1 MELYEIYQNMEDEE
15 LKARYEKLEEHSLKE
30 QKYIK
35 KEIKNRNWILENIKI
50 SDMNFENYE
59 KLNETKNNEKSYKKI
74 EKQDGGLFKVV
85 NVLCKTLDT
94 AIEKVAKV
102 IEKIIK
108 FCAIVTLIITVI
120 FFVIVMSREDFSSYN
135 NIQPKEKPTNNSKFR
150 GKIDEK
156 YANGF
161 NKIEKIREQ
170 LLKNIEREGEI
181 KSESSQK
188 YSSEYNKNIKS
199 YHDYLK
205 RVVYVTEEN
214 KVYIRRYKST
224 NIETT
229 ITENG
234 YLYDKLGRVIKK
246 TSIITDEYTKEKFIK
261 WENIK
266 QAYYTEIFYKSN
278 IIRNEIEEYFDKKEQ
293 KYMITKRTYKNNK
306 IETEIKNIDFEG
318 DYSKISV
325 YLEKRYDNNEKLNFK
340 IVDRYDRENI
350 TKSHTVIDLLK
361 KESLTEY
368 YKNNELFALVKEKI
382 RLDNKIII
390 KREKIGENKIIWE
403 LLEKQGE
410 DTAKY
415 IYIEN
420 QKNKK
425 EAAVID
431 KINYDDYHR
440 EYEIGIGIIEE
451 DYIIDSFLTLENKDK
466 VIRDDSYFDELW
478 ISERGGYYKYTKK
491 NIENIKKEKG
501 NDGYLV
507 QNVIKILIENSFEE
521 YKKDKLEK
529 NKKSYIK
536 FKSKN
541 IEDKLDEIALSKV
554 EDFKNI
560 ITVTNDKTK
569 KNICFM
575 QYEVTKD
582 EYYYIMKYGKV
593 EKSEIDKPIA
603 NISWYDAVQF
613 CNQASKRIGFKPYY
627 NISEIEYYTDEEKI
641 TSIKSAKVTENKSAN
656 GYRLP
661 TLEEWQYAAKGG
673 SLSKNYTYSGS
684 NDQDEVAWWY
694 FKSKKRTIRN
704 YEIQKVGT
712 KKPNE
717 IGLYDMTGNVNE
729 WTNSKYIV
737 DGEVNYI
744 YTGGSIDDGEEA
756 LNTSFYRFEKP
767 EYKNSYIGMRIVRN
781 K

>member
-59 KLNETKNNEKSYKKI
+59 KLNKTKNNEKSDKKI
-74 EKQDGGLFKVV
+74 EKQDGGLYKAI

-108 FCAIVTLIITVI
+108 FCAIITLIITVI

-135 NIQPKEKPTNNSKFR
+135 KTQPKEKTTNNSKFR

-170 LLKNIEREGEI
+170 ILKNIEREGKI
-181 KSESSQK
+181 KRDSSHEDGR
-188 YSSEYNKNIKS
+188 EYRKNVKS

-205 RVVYVTEEN
+205 RVVYVIEEN
-214 KVYIRRYKST
+214 IVYIRRDKST
-224 NIETT
+224 TIQTT

-234 YLYDKLGRVIKK
+234 YLYDNLGRVIKK
-246 TSIITDEYTKEKFIK
+246 TSIITDKYTKEKFIK

-278 IIRNEIEEYFDKKEQ
+278 IIRNEKEEYFDKKEQ
-293 KYMITKRTYKNNK
+293 KYMIIKRTYKNNK
-306 IETEIKNIDFEG
+306 IETEIRNIDLEG

-325 YLEKRYDNNEKLNFK
+325 YLEKKYDNNEKLNFK
-340 IVDRYDRENI
+340 IVDRYDRENS

-382 RLDNKIII
+382 RLDNKIIV
-390 KREKIGENKIIWE
+390 KREKIGENKIVWE

-451 DYIIDSFLTLENKDK
+451 DYIIDSFLTLDNKDK

-478 ISERGGYYKYTKK
+478 ISERGSYYKYTKK
-491 NIENIKKEKG
+491 NIENIKKE
-501 NDGYLV
+501 NDEYLV
-507 QNVIKILIENSFEE
+507 QNVIKILIGNSFEE

-536 FKSKN
+536 LKSKN
-541 IEDKLDEIALSKV
+541 IEDKLDEIALSEV
-554 EDFKNI
+554 EDFKNTV
-560 ITVTNDKTK
+560 TVTNDKTK

-582 EYYYIMKYGKV
+582 EYYDIMKHGKV

-603 NISWYDAVQF
+603 NITWYDAVQF

-627 NISEIEYYTDEEKI
+627 NVSEIEYYTDEEKI
-641 TSIKSAKVTENKSAN
+641 TSIKSAKVTEKKSAN

-684 NDQDEVAWWY
+684 NDWDEVAWWY
-694 FKSKKRTIRN
+694 FKNKKRTIRN

-767 EYKNSYIGMRIVRN
+767 EYKNSYIGIRIVRN